1 MITCLLLHVS
11 FNIMLLLI
19 LYTQHT
25 HKVGNVGNI
34 KLLITKL
41 LLKSLIIIT
50 VCIIPHIMNA
60 LLCIYK

>member
-1 MITCLLLHVS
+1 MLTCLLLHVS

-41 LLKSLIIIT
+41 LFKSVIIIT
-50 VCIIPHIMNA
+50 VYNSSYNERIVV
-60 LLCIYK
+60 YS